1 MAHKKAARWPY
12 DPRVKRLLQTFLVM
26 AKFEPATV
34 RAILRTIEPRD
45 VVARYDATV
54 RCSLPTQA
62 TVGLQIGAVEAHAV
76 RSLGVATTLQRRHL
90 RGPDDAFDFR
100 NGR

>member
-54 RCSLPTQA
+54 AALSRPKPPSGSKSGQLK
-62 TVGLQIGAVEAHAV
+62 
-76 RSLGVATTLQRRHL
+76 RMR
-90 RGPDDAFDFR
+90 FDR
-100 NGR
+100 